1 MESER
6 KPSEEDLI
14 PVSDAFAK
22 AISQI
27 YGLSPRPEGAKFSAV
42 SVGGWEYHGTNKEVK
57 Q

>member
-27 YGLSPRPEGAKFSAV
+27 YGLSPWPEGAKFSAV